1 MPISFHIKDTT
12 DPKVKAFLEYI
23 KTLDFVHFDKD
34 DIPTWQK
41 EQLDQA
47 LDQHKDGTATYKDW
61 NEVRKELFS
70 KYKVQ

>member
-1 MPISFHIKDTT
+1 MPISFHIKGTT

-23 KTLDFVHFDKD
+23 KTLDFVHFDRD

-47 LDQHKDGTATYKDW
+47 LDQHRDGTAPYKDW
-61 NEVRKELFS
+61 NEVRKELFAN
-70 KYKVQ
+70 YKVQ